1 MFKCCWEHESSL
13 GISVT
18 FNFRGYGCLVEVR
31 QHTLTFTEQSVVS
44 LQLLV
49 LGRQVDRVLH
59 SLQEH
64 TSVSALRHLP
74 LLFTYLTKL
83 SEYLESSETD
93 NTGVNE
99 EGAKD
104 ASLCK
109 HI

>member
-1 MFKCCWEHESSL
+1 MNHLLAFLSHL
-13 GISVT
+13 T
-18 FNFRGYGCLVEVR
+18 FRGYGCLVEVR